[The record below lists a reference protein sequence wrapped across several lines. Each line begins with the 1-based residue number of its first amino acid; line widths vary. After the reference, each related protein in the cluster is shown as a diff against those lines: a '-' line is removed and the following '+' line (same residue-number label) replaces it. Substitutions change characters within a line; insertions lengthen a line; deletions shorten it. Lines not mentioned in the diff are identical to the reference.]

1 MLVMLSDSVPLQAG
15 YTALVYASE
24 EGHTQ
29 IAATLIAAGARL
41 DLQNKVRECGGAC
54 TSF

>member
-1 MLVMLSDSVPLQAG
+1 MLVLLSDSVPLQAG
-15 YTALVYASE
+15 YTALVFAGE

-41 DLQNKVRECGGAC
+41 DLQNKVRKRGGAC
-54 TSF
+54 T